1 MPGGGL
7 MNDRIVCGSPRTQ
20 RLVLGLLRPVLVPN
34 GLSQNRLRPSAP
46 ISSFRFFTA
55 SIIRLSS

>member
-7 MNDRIVCGSPRTQ
+7 MNDRIVCGSPKTH
-20 RLVLGLLRPVLVPN
+20 LFVLGLLRPVFVPN
-34 GLSQNRLRPSAP
+34 GLSQNRFRPSAP
-46 ISSFRFFTA
+46 ISSFRFFSA